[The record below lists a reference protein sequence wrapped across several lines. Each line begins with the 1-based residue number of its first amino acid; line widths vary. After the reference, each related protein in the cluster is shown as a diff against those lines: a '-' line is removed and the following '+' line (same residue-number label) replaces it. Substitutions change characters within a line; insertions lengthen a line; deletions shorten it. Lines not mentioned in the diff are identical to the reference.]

1 MKPAHLILLVV
12 LNLFWAASYSTFKV
26 LTPYLDS
33 GEVVTLRFCLAAIV
47 LLSLWPWLPGKVPR
61 GFDLVKTSIMGIIV
75 FVLAPRLQVAG
86 VRQGQASDCSVLI
99 ALEPLITSIAAAIF
113 LREHIGAR
121 RWVGFS
127 FGMLGVVLVAQVW
140 RADFK
145 LPGLT
150 ADLLFMASF
159 VCETTYSV
167 MGKPLI
173 ERAGFMKVLGV
184 AILSGAAVN
193 LLLDGPG
200 TIVAA
205 QAMPVSAWVIMGLLS
220 FICTLVGYSVWFVVI
235 RETEVNVTALT
246 IFIQPVVGVAV
257 AGLWLGEPLHG
268 GQFWGSV
275 AIVAGLVIGLSR
287 QVKSRENSSIPI
299 F

>member
-1 MKPAHLILLVV
+1 MKPAHLILLAV

-47 LLSLWPWLPGKVPR
+47 LVILWPWLPGKIPR
-61 GFDLVKTSIMGIIV
+61 GFDLVKASAMGIIV

-113 LREHIGAR
+113 LREHIGRR

-127 FGMLGVVLVAQVW
+127 FGLLGVVLLAQVW

-150 ADLLFMASF
+150 ADLLFIASF

-173 ERAGFMKVLGV
+173 ARAGFMKVLGV
-184 AILSGAAVN
+184 AIVSGAVVN
-193 LLLDGPG
+193 LLLDGHG
-200 TIVAA
+200 TILAA
-205 QAMPVSAWVIMGLLS
+205 RTMPVSAWVIMGFLS
-220 FICTLVGYSVWFVVI
+220 LICTLVGYSVWFVVI

-246 IFIQPVVGVAV
+246 IFIQPVVGIAV
-257 AGLWLGEPLHG
+257 AGLWLGEPLHR

-275 AIVAGLVIGLSR
+275 AIVTGLVIGLSR
-287 QVKSRENSSIPI
+287 QVKTETM
-299 F
+299 